1 MSNINKTA
9 VFNPF
14 PELTANIL
22 DYVPRATPSTFGIVA
37 LGSGINVDAL
47 GRIYLDTQ
55 EYANRLAAIEDQ
67 AASVLATQKSEVAA
81 AIAQVTDMAPQATTY
96 TKTEV
101 DTAFA
106 AYVGGR
112 KAYTTLALAQ
122 ADQTNLPANTAIEV
136 TNDPTSANNGT
147 YQWNGTTLTK
157 SAYDP
162 VTQAKGYTNQK
173 VSELS
178 SNIKDIVDIIDDPF
192 APTWLASVTV
202 DKNGLIVKY
211 TKTNGE
217 SIDEIQTAKMQ
228 EISNEVDKIEDL
240 SVAINKINGIV
251 YTFTDEYLPSWLMS
265 VEIDKN
271 GDIISYVRSSGK
283 RVDSTTSESDGHTI
297 SGGTINKL
305 KDLIIYSRN
314 IERKKLDAVDIP
326 VFNSHAQVVP
336 TGLSKEWN
344 IVTNPEYF
352 TVRGGYLTYNTTV
365 ASAIHAQIQSRPSDF
380 GGINRGRY
388 EFMTDAPYLAIHSAV
403 GSAVH
408 FYVLVDDV
416 YVGYQSNQ
424 NGYHYYWTLQF
435 GSRKVRKISLI
446 PTPQNANG
454 LIGVQTTAIDRV
466 FAVTDFYDAKVTF
479 NGDSFCEGAGGNYKP
494 DGTLDYS
501 PFQTYFQILT
511 HELGFVSAP
520 NLAMG
525 GTGLLGNRS
534 GAGLTYRQRLS
545 ETVYYNPDL
554 IIFNLTVNDSV
565 FDTNALA
572 VEMTEYLKA
581 LRAALPNAYIICTG
595 ICPASLGVTQW
606 VLDYENECA
615 SAMNAFDDARMAFI
629 RAATDTT
636 PWIFG
641 TGYAVGPNGTGNS
654 DLYIGWSGGNDRT
667 HPNAEGYRYIAARMK
682 QKIIQQIEK
691 WS

>member
-1 MSNINKTA
+1 MPLPTA
-9 VFNPF
+9 A
-14 PELTANIL
+14 ELTDPN
-22 DYVPRATPSTFGIVA
+22 ATNA
-37 LGSGINVDAL
+37 QMKQRLGQLAENV
-47 GRIYLDTQ
+47 
-55 EYANRLAAIEDQ
+55 ESKED
-67 AASVLATQKSEVAA
+67 VEL
-81 AIAQVTDMAPQATTY
+81 
-96 TKTEV
+96 
-101 DTAFA
+101 
-106 AYVGGR
+106 
-112 KAYTTLALAQ
+112 
-122 ADQTNLPANTAIEV
+122 
-136 TNDPTSANNGT
+136 
-147 YQWNGTTLTK
+147 
-157 SAYDP
+157 
-162 VTQAKGYTNQK
+162 K
-173 VSELS
+173 VKE
-178 SNIKDIVDIIDDPF
+178 IKDFFSTIVDLLNDPF

-202 DKNGLIVKY
+202 DKNGLIIRY
-211 TKTNGE
+211 IKTNGE
-217 SIDEIQTAKMQ
+217 SIDEIQTAKMK

-240 SVAINKINGIV
+240 SVAIDKINSTV

-271 GDIISYVRSSGK
+271 GNIISYVRSSGK
-283 RVDSTTSESDGHTI
+283 RVDGTTSESGGITT
-297 SGGTINKL
+297 SGGAINKL

-352 TVRGGYLTYNTTV
+352 SVRGGYLKYDTTV

-380 GGINRGRY
+380 GGTNRGRY

-446 PTPQNANG
+446 PTSQNANG

-466 FAVTDFYDAKVTF
+466 FSVTDFYDAKVTF

-595 ICPASLGVTQW
+595 ICPASIGLTQW
-606 VLDYENECA
+606 VLDYENKCA
-615 SAMNAFDDARMAFI
+615 SAMNAFDDVRMAFI

-641 TGYAVGPNGTGNS
+641 TGSAVGPNGTGNS